1 MPSFI
6 THGIIGYVL
15 FGYQGLIMG
24 MAPDIIGLTRYFYNL
39 LFIHKTID
47 LNKTPEE
54 RAPLD
59 KMDKLD
65 WFLYNISH
73 SLILWFLLYY
83 IFKEKFILAAI
94 ISIIMD
100 IFLHSKKIWVGPAFL
115 YPLSDYRFDGVHWYK
130 NEGLLI
136 SLVVLLIIIYQKKNI
151 IKIIP

>member
-6 THGIIGYVL
+6 THGIMGYVL

-24 MAPDIIGLTRYFYNL
+24 IMPDIIGLTRYFYNL

-47 LNKTPEE
+47 FNKPPEE

-65 WFLYNISH
+65 WLLYNITH
-73 SLILWFLLYY
+73 SLIIWGLIYILFRKKY
-83 IFKEKFILAAI
+83 IFAAI

-100 IFLHSKKIWVGPAFL
+100 IFLHSKNIWVGPAFL
-115 YPLSDYRFDGVHWYK
+115 YPLSDYRFDGIHWY

-136 SLVVLLIIIYQKKNI
+136 SFIILIIMIYQKKNI